1 MKYLIYMVIILV
13 IIVYIQYYNKYK
25 SDYNIIQTNID
36 NIDLSVL
43 HEKYPIVI
51 YDQIY
56 EPHQLLNTLFKYTFV
71 KSETKTISAA
81 RNNAKYLIMWG
92 YEQDLMVN
100 IANPLNKNYVTVKLK
115 PNQVLILPH
124 QWYFNTNKNLQ
135 TIWLYDVI
143 SLLQKYLALG

>member
-1 MKYLIYMVIILV
+1 M
-13 IIVYIQYYNKYK
+13 
-25 SDYNIIQTNID
+25 
-36 NIDLSVL
+36 
-43 HEKYPIVI
+43 
-51 YDQIY
+51 
-56 EPHQLLNTLFKYTFV
+56 
-71 KSETKTISAA
+71 
-81 RNNAKYLIMWG
+81 NNAKYLIMWG